1 MAKSLSFQLTLLF
14 NETVDDLAGN
24 WQYAAATA
32 VDQKNNVSAQLVATK
47 RYNGSLDSTPPFAP
61 PVSMLT
67 ATIIFLPLTPGVV
80 PSNMTLQGIHMLD
93 GSNME
98 TGSVSAASPDL
109 ADQIGGAF
117 SFVNGTLTID
127 PPTS

>member
-1 MAKSLSFQLTLLF
+1 MAKSFSFKLTLLF
-14 NETVDDLAGN
+14 NETVPDLAGN

-32 VDQKNNVSAQLVATK
+32 VDTNSQAQALLVATK
-47 RYNGSLDSTPPFAP
+47 RTNGSLATTPPFAP
-61 PVSMLT
+61 PASMLT
-67 ATIIFLPLTPGVV
+67 ATVMLLPLRA

-98 TGSVSAASPDL
+98 SGSVSAASADL

-117 SFVNGTLTID
+117 TFENGILTID
-127 PPTS
+127 KPS

>member
-1 MAKSLSFQLTLLF
+1 MAKSFRFQLTLLF
-14 NETVDDLAGN
+14 NETVPDLAGN

-32 VDQKNNVSAQLVATK
+32 VDTNSQAQALLVATK
-47 RYNGSLDSTPPFAP
+47 RTNGSLASTPPFAP
-61 PVSMLT
+61 PASMLT
-67 ATIIFLPLTPGVV
+67 ATVMLLPMETGVV

-98 TGSVSAASPDL
+98 SGSVSAASADL

-117 SFVNGTLTID
+117 TFENGILTID
-127 PPTS
+127 KPS